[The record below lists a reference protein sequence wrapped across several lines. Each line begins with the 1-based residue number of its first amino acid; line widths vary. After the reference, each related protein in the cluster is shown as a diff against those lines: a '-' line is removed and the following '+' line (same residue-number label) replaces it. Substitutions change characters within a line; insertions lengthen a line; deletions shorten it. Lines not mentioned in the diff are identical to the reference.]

1 MVFSL
6 QWPDIHMPRKRR
18 DSMGDYLGLGRPDED
33 WEAQIYG
40 YDASDNPIMETKEQ
54 ITKRMEGKHRSS
66 SGEHIK
72 MQAHKDA
79 VDQKARMAEF
89 EAAQQ
94 GARQSFVSH
103 GKPFGMSRYKD
114 TSMFP
119 AKGTAKSDPAR
130 LQASPVGYDKEE
142 WWRQSPYRSPVQE
155 NYSIFSMKPYSW

>member
-1 MVFSL
+1 
-6 QWPDIHMPRKRR
+6 
-18 DSMGDYLGLGRPDED
+18 MGDINFKWRWPFQMPSKRPDYLKDWLASGVED
-33 WEAQIYG
+33 EEEARNRKLPWKG
-40 YDASDNPIMETKEQ
+40 
-54 ITKRMEGKHRSS
+54 
-66 SGEHIK
+66 SGEYLK

-103 GKPFGMSRYKD
+103 GKPFSMSRYKD

-119 AKGTAKSDPAR
+119 VKGTAKSDPAR